1 MNALRRLPPDGQE
14 ACRALGAA
22 TKWSVDEWAKSVVA
36 LSDAGLYPTIG
47 LQQIFTISQAAQK
60 TPLDVANDLIAYA
73 AQILKEAQDADT

>member
-1 MNALRRLPPDGQE
+1 MSALRKLPPEGQE

-47 LQQIFTISQAAQK
+47 LQQIITISQASQK
-60 TPLDVANDLIAYA
+60 PPLDVANDLIAYA
-73 AQILKEAQDADT
+73 AQVLAEAQRAGS